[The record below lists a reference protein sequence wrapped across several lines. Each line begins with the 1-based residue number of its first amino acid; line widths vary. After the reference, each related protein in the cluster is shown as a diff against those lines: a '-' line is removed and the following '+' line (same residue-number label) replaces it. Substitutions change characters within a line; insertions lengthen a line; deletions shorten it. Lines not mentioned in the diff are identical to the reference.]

1 LYSIHQ
7 SFPLERIYICKNRI
21 KRLQTNQK
29 YVYTL
34 YVCISYFWIESND
47 RIVLMHELWLE
58 QKFIAWKLDVKIQ
71 DRVDHFSQETPRY
84 ESLLCAMF
92 LLFFYF
98 FFSLFSFGFF
108 FIFFFVFH
116 LLSFF
121 SLAFSFVCLFVWF
134 FSFLGNQVETL
145 PIPTS
150 WNRHIF
156 TMGTFHQ
163 SPGLLLHLI
172 PLNYWSVPSFGST
185 QSRCIL
191 GHISS
196 IWFCFFFND
205 ILSGFVNRS
214 KRSVLY

>member
-1 LYSIHQ
+1 M
-7 SFPLERIYICKNRI
+7 YIIFLNRI
-21 KRLQTNQK
+21 KWPHCSHARTLTGTEIYRLKTRCK
-29 YVYTL
+29 D
-34 YVCISYFWIESND
+34 SRSS
-47 RIVLMHELWLE
+47 R
-58 QKFIAWKLDVKIQ
+58 
-71 DRVDHFSQETPRY
+71 
-84 ESLLCAMF
+84 SLLTRDTPLWITFMCNVSTFF
-92 LLFFYF
+92 LFLFFF
-98 FFSLFSFGFF
+98 IFLWFF